1 MIWKHFMVLFK
12 NLVKSLKMMQE
23 KRLIITVTTIE
34 LFFFNK
40 I

>member
-34 LFFFNK
+34 FFF
-40 I
+40 